1 MGTKVLSK
9 FGQKGKGKAARIGQV
24 LKGEAK
30 SGNDQK
36 YLEKL
41 KTIDSSLKVWV
52 GGLGKNVTWEDL
64 EKHFADV
71 AKPSL
76 THVYN
81 TGKGVVC
88 FKSEADVSTAIDTL
102 NGTELK
108 GSPIEVDVWATPER
122 KKEDKAEKVKQPKLK
137 VKQPAVK
144 SKLGKQTTAKVKPTV
159 SKADEKIK
167 E

>member
-52 GGLGKNVTWEDL
+52 GGLPKNVTWKDL

-76 THVYN
+76 THVYK

-88 FKSEADVSTAIDTL
+88 FKDEADVSTAIETL
-102 NGTELK
+102 NGTKLK
-108 GSPIEVDVWATPER
+108 GSLIECDVWTRPEH
-122 KKEDKAEKVKQPKLK
+122 KKEDKADKVKKPKLK
-137 VKQPAVK
+137 VKQPVVK
-144 SKLGKQTTAKVKPTV
+144 SKFGKEATGK
-159 SKADEKIK
+159 
-167 E
+167 